1 MARLLWAQKEAGTRK
16 ILQTSMQE
24 PRAGDECLTF
34 ISRHKG
40 GAKLKSLT
48 ELEEGTGH
56 IIRPS
61 EGQGSICCL
70 ER

>member
-1 MARLLWAQKEAGTRK
+1 MAWLLWAQKEAGTWE

-24 PRAGDECLTF
+24 PRAGDECL
-34 ISRHKG
+34 ILSRHKG

-48 ELEEGTGH
+48 ELKEGTGH

-61 EGQGSICCL
+61 EVQGNICCL